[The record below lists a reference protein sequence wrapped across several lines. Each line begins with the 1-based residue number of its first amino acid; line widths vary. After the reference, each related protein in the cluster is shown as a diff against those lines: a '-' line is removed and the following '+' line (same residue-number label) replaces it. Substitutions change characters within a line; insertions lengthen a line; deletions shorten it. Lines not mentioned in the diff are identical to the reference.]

1 VIATSRSVADRST
14 PNNVRFSLLR
24 QTALAGGVLA
34 TMMVLAPLPAGAAGG
49 GAAGGA
55 DGLTVAGS
63 PGGNGAGR
71 NGGSGGGA
79 GSIGG
84 AGGTGGGVG
93 ASMGGAG
100 GAGGA
105 TAGAAGLAGG
115 TASGHDA
122 GGGGGGGGA
131 HGLVGIIPSTPGSWT
146 TGPVTGGAGGAGGN
160 SQTGGGPFIFSE
172 GGSGGAGGYG
182 IVASGNSY
190 NPAPFT
196 GGPITGGAG
205 GAGGIGNYA
214 GGAGGSGGVGL
225 YFSESTNVGMLIG
238 HTITGGAGGAGG
250 ASFGYPTTGTG
261 AAGAGGAG
269 IVGSNL
275 SLSLSATVSGG
286 LSGDGVTR
294 ANAITFTGGANA
306 LTFNTGSWQL
316 IGGIDVTG
324 SLAIDSTF
332 NDTIANVISGSGS
345 LTISH
350 GRFASRMTTLSGA
363 NTYTGETV
371 VAQGTLRVQ
380 SASALGSTVA
390 GTVVNV
396 GGALELHHVSGQFLA
411 IGREALTLNGT
422 GVAGGGALR
431 GIAGTNLY
439 EGPITLASATSIT
452 SQAGSLTLD
461 GAIDLATH
469 NLSLGGAGRIN
480 VNYIVSGAGA
490 VAIDGA
496 TVTFRGL
503 NSYAGSTTLNS
514 GQLIVDG
521 VGRLGQN
528 ANPLTVNG
536 GTLTLY
542 GNAAN
547 PPNTLSNY
555 IVGSLSGT
563 GGSIVGLVSSAST
576 VKILEVDGATTTTY
590 AGALSGNL
598 RAEFKGGGTTTLT
611 GAVSV
616 TDAVIVTGAGT
627 RVNFGAAT
635 GGVLNQKITSQIDVG
650 TGATIAFSHDDTASI
665 SHQVSG
671 GGSLIKLGT
680 GYLTLNNL
688 QGFTG
693 AISVDSGTLELGS
706 GVTLASSTM
715 VTVLTGARFIYGNQ
729 LQLTQLAGTSLG
741 KDNIALVSDAT
752 ETFADAIGGGG
763 RTLTRSGNGT
773 LTLSG
778 LLSYS
783 GLTTVNGGTLELTN
797 PNNTLTGGIVV
808 NGKLIIGATG
818 ATGGANNTITTTGS
832 VVAYANGVTN
842 ASPININSNTTQLEV
857 LNTDSATQSGVISQT
872 NGPRGFEKIGTGT
885 LTLAANNT
893 YSGVTVISAGTL
905 VAGSTFAGV
914 TPSAALGNDTATN
927 IVRLNGG
934 TLQIDNQPATFAR
947 PVEISAL
954 NGTLNNAD
962 ALTLN
967 GATTFTGTLTKTGA
981 GNLTLNGAGS
991 GAGGLI
997 FNSAGT
1003 LEIGSNTAL
1012 GTGTLR
1018 LQSGGTLQPGVASV
1032 SLANALVVD
1041 AATRVSTATG
1051 RALTLSGAISGA
1063 GSLTKVNAGTLDLTG
1078 ANSFSGGMTL
1088 GGGTLG
1094 VGHNTALGTGQ
1105 LSMAQNTTLR
1115 ALGNVT
1121 LANAIQLQPCACEQ
1135 PAARAVIDT
1144 NGNTLTLNGVISP
1157 GTGEGSPFGLT
1168 KAGAGTLVLNA
1179 TNTYTGPTVVNAGSL
1194 VVNGSINASSG
1205 VTIAQGAT
1213 LGGNGSTPAL
1223 TVQGTISPGNSVGV
1237 LNINGGLTLTSTATT
1252 MIEIEGATA
1261 DRINVTGNATL
1272 AGTLQLVA
1280 GGGTYTFTTPYT
1292 VLSATGTSSGT
1303 FAAVSTTGSFGVGV
1317 TSAVSYGAQ
1326 NVQVTLTPAP
1336 LVTVAPDGPT
1346 TLDVAPTTTS
1356 STETPGPTTVT
1367 TDSTTVAA
1375 PTTTTPTTTVL
1386 TQQTPVLG
1394 FNQTR
1399 NITAV
1404 AAALD
1409 RAAFSGSDMSSLFR
1423 VYNQPTREALAAAV
1437 NSLSG
1442 EVHTATT
1449 AAGLRASD
1457 QFLRVMLDPF
1467 AIGRDG
1473 SLVGTSGYAGFT
1485 ADLPGRTGPLAAPVP
1500 VRFEPTFHVWGA
1512 SFGQI
1517 DRTKGDATGAGSAQ
1531 REVKDANIA
1540 VGADYRIAPG
1550 SVIGFALSGGQSRSE
1565 LSRNLGSS
1573 TADIFQLGLYGATK
1587 IGKLNLAASL
1597 SYATMQVETR
1607 RNVPALGLGTISD
1620 YRADVWGGRLQAAY
1634 DLFSAGG
1641 FTVSPIAALQIQ
1653 SVHTPNFRETNS
1665 FTGAAAGV
1673 SGRSHTNTALRTDL
1687 GLRLTSLT
1695 TLGGRKATL
1704 FTEIAWAHYFQRDIT
1719 FAASLTG
1726 IANTNFVIEGARSN
1740 RDAAL
1745 FSVGVDVQ
1753 LTPNLT
1759 LGGRFDASA
1768 SGNTTSFAGS
1778 GALRASF

>member
-1 VIATSRSVADRST
+1 MIAAFRSVSANST
-14 PNNVRFSLLR
+14 PNNVRLTLLR
-24 QTALAGGVLA
+24 QTALAGGALA
-34 TMMVLAPLPAGAAGG
+34 AMLVLAPLPAGAAGG
-49 GAAGGA
+49 GAAGGT
-55 DGLTVAGS
+55 DGLTVAGAA
-63 PGGNGAGR
+63 GGDGAGR

-79 GSIGG
+79 GSVGG
-84 AGGTGGGVG
+84 AGGTGGGIN
-93 ASMGGAG
+93 ASTGGTG

-115 TASGHDA
+115 TAVGQDA

-131 HGLVGIIPSTPGSWT
+131 HGLVGIIPTASGSWA
-146 TGPVTGGAGGAGGN
+146 TGSVTGGAGGAGGN
-160 SQTGGGPFIFSE
+160 SQTGGGPFIFSD

-190 NPAPFT
+190 NPAPAT
-196 GGPITGGAG
+196 GGTITGGAG
-205 GAGGIGNYA
+205 GAGGIGNYS

-225 YFSESTNVGMLIG
+225 YFSESTNVGMVI
-238 HTITGGAGGAGG
+238 TQAITGGAGGAGG

-275 SLSLSATVSGG
+275 SLSLSSTVSGG

-324 SLAIDSTF
+324 SLTIDSTF
-332 NDTIANVISGSGS
+332 NDTIANVISGSGT

-371 VAQGTLRVQ
+371 IAQGALRVQ
-380 SASALGSTVA
+380 SASALGSTGA
-390 GTVVNV
+390 GTVVNA

-439 EGPITLASATSIT
+439 EGPITLASASSIT
-452 SQAGSLTLD
+452 SLAGSLTLD

-528 ANPLTVNG
+528 SNSLTVNG
-536 GTLTLY
+536 GTLTFY
-542 GNAAN
+542 GNGAN
-547 PPNTLSNY
+547 PPNTLSSY
-555 IVGSLSGT
+555 TVSSLSGT
-563 GGSIVGLVSSAST
+563 GGSIMGLVSGANT

-635 GGVLNQKITSQIDVG
+635 GGVLNQKITSQIAVG
-650 TGATIAFSHDDTASI
+650 TGATIAFSNDDTASI
-665 SHQVSG
+665 SHQIAG
-671 GGSLIKLGT
+671 GGVLIKLGT
-680 GYLTLNNL
+680 GLLTLNNL

-693 AISVDSGTLELGS
+693 AINVNSGTLELGS

-715 VTVLTGARFIYGNQ
+715 VTVLTGARFIYGNK
-729 LQLTQLAGTSLG
+729 LQLTQLAGSSLG
-741 KDNIALVSDAT
+741 TDSIALVSNAT
-752 ETFADAIGGGG
+752 ETFTDAIGGVG

-797 PNNTLTGGIVV
+797 NGNSLTGGIIV
-808 NGKLIIGATG
+808 NGKLIIGASG
-818 ATGGANNTITTTGS
+818 AAGGAGNTITTTGS
-832 VVAYANGVTN
+832 VISFANGVNSAT
-842 ASPININSNTTQLEV
+842 PININSNTTQLEV
-857 LNTDSATQSGVISQT
+857 LATDAATQSGVISET
-872 NGPRGFEKIGTGT
+872 AGPRGFEKIGTGT

-905 VAGSTFAGV
+905 VAGSTFVGV
-914 TPSAALGNDTATN
+914 TPTAALGNNSATN

-934 TLQIDNQPATFAR
+934 TLQIDNQVATFAR
-947 PVEISAL
+947 PVEITAL
-954 NGTLNNAD
+954 NGTLNNVA

-967 GATTFTGTLTKTGA
+967 GMTTFTGALTKTGA
-981 GNLTLNGAGS
+981 GNLTLNGAGT

-1003 LEIGSNTAL
+1003 LEIGSNSAL

-1018 LQSGGTLQPGVASV
+1018 MQNGGTLLPGVASV
-1032 SLANALVVD
+1032 ALANAIVVD
-1041 AATRVSTATG
+1041 AATTVSTPTG
-1051 RALTLSGAISGA
+1051 RAMTLSGAISGA
-1063 GSLTKVNAGTLDLTG
+1063 GSLTKTNPGTLDLTG
-1078 ANSFSGGMTL
+1078 ANSFTGGVTL

-1094 VGHNTALGTGQ
+1094 VGSNTALGTGAV
-1105 LSMAQNTTLR
+1105 SAQVGTTLR
-1115 ALGNVT
+1115 AVANAT
-1121 LANAIQLQPCACEQ
+1121 LANNIVVTQGMGGTQFT
-1135 PAARAVIDT
+1135 VDT
-1144 NGNTLTLNGVISP
+1144 NGNNLTLNGVISTNVP
-1157 GTGEGSPFGLT
+1157 QQEQVQPGLT
-1168 KAGAGTLVLNA
+1168 KAGAGVLTLNGV
-1179 TNTYTGPTVVNAGSL
+1179 NTYRGATIVNAGRL
-1194 VVNGSINASSG
+1194 TVNGSIANTAS
-1205 VTIAQGAT
+1205 VTIADGAT
-1213 LGGNGSTPAL
+1213 LGGNAAIPNL
-1223 TVQGTISPGNSVGV
+1223 TVHNGASLSPGNSIGTVTIAG
-1237 LNINGGLTLTSTATT
+1237 NLTLNASSTTV
-1252 MIEIEGATA
+1252 IEIQQAQVDKINAGGTA
-1261 DRINVTGNATL
+1261 AL

-1280 GGGTYTFTTPYT
+1280 LGGPYNFGTPYNFLT
-1292 VLSATGTSSGT
+1292 ATGGINGT
-1303 FAAVSTTGSFGVGV
+1303 FATVNTDAAFGVGV
-1317 TSAVSYGAQ
+1317 TSAVSYNA
-1326 NVQVTLTPAP
+1326 NNAFVTLTAAP
-1336 LVTVAPDGPT
+1336 LV
-1346 TLDVAPTTTS
+1346 
-1356 STETPGPTTVT
+1356 
-1367 TDSTTVAA
+1367 
-1375 PTTTTPTTTVL
+1375 

-1394 FNQTR
+1394 LNQTR

-1404 AAALD
+1404 ASALD
-1409 RAAFSGSDMSSLFR
+1409 RAALAGVDVSSLFNI
-1423 VYNQPTREALAAAV
+1423 YNQPTREALAAAV
-1437 NSLSG
+1437 NTLSG
-1442 EVHTATT
+1442 EVHTATS

-1473 SLVGTSGYAGFT
+1473 SLVGTSGHVGFT
-1485 ADLPGRTGPLAAPVP
+1485 SDLPGRKGPVSAPAP

-1512 SFGQI
+1512 TFGQI
-1517 DRTKGDATGAGSAQ
+1517 DRTKGDATGAGSAT
-1531 REVKDANIA
+1531 REIKDANVA

-1565 LSRNLGSS
+1565 LGRNLGSS
-1573 TADIFQLGLYGATK
+1573 NADIFQLGLYGATK
-1587 IGKLNLAASL
+1587 IGALSLAGSL
-1597 SYATMQVETR
+1597 SYAAMQVETR
-1607 RNVPALGLGTISD
+1607 RNIPALGLGTTAD
-1620 YRADVWGGRLQAAY
+1620 YSAHVWGGRLQAAY

-1673 SGRSHTNTALRTDL
+1673 TGRSNTNTALRSDL
-1687 GLRLTSLT
+1687 GLRVTSVT
-1695 TLGGRKATL
+1695 TLGGRKVTL

-1745 FSVGVDVQ
+1745 FSAGADIQ

-1759 LGGRFDASA
+1759 LGGRLDASA

-1778 GALRASF
+1778 GVLRASF

>member
-1 VIATSRSVADRST
+1 MTATFRSVADHST
-14 PNNVRFSLLR
+14 PNTVRFSLLR

-71 NGGSGGGA
+71 DGGSGGGA

-84 AGGTGGGVG
+84 AGGTGGGFN
-93 ASMGGAG
+93 ASTGGAG

-115 TASGHDA
+115 MASGHDA

-131 HGLVGIIPSTPGSWT
+131 HGLVGVIPSTPGSWT

-160 SQTGGGPFIFSE
+160 SQTGGGPSIFSE

-238 HTITGGAGGAGG
+238 HPITGGAGGAGG

-286 LSGDGVTR
+286 LSGDGATR

-324 SLAIDSTF
+324 SLTVDSTF

-390 GTVVNV
+390 GTVVNA
-396 GGALELHHVSGQFLA
+396 GGALELHHVTDRFLA

-422 GVAGGGALR
+422 GIAGGGALR
-431 GIAGTNLY
+431 SVAGTTAY
-439 EGPITLASATSIT
+439 EGAITLGSASSIT
-452 SQAGSLTLD
+452 AAAGSITL
-461 GAIDLATH
+461 GGGINLAGH
-469 NLSLGGAGRIN
+469 DLSLGGAGSIN
-480 VNYIVSGAGA
+480 VNSIIRGTGA

-496 TVTFRGL
+496 NVTFRDL
-503 NSYAGSTTLNS
+503 NFYAGGTTLNS
-514 GQLIVDG
+514 GQLNLDG
-521 VGRLGQN
+521 VGRLGLNSN
-528 ANPLTVNG
+528 ALTVNG
-536 GTLTLY
+536 GTLTFY
-542 GNAAN
+542 GNFAN
-547 PPNTLSNY
+547 PPNTLSSY
-555 IVGSLSGT
+555 TASSLSGT
-563 GGSIVGLVSSAST
+563 GGTIVGLSSGQT
-576 VKILEVDGATTTTY
+576 KILTIDGTATTTY
-590 AGALSGNL
+590 AGNLSGNL
-598 RAEFKGGGTTTLT
+598 RAEFNGGGTTTLT

-650 TGATIAFSHDDTASI
+650 TGATIAFSHDDTATLSYRI
-665 SHQVSG
+665 SG
-671 GGSLIKLGT
+671 DGSLIKLGT
-680 GYLTLNNL
+680 GHLTLNNL

-693 AISVDSGTLELGS
+693 AINVNSGTLELWS
-706 GVTLASSTM
+706 GFTLASSTM

-729 LQLTQLAGTSLG
+729 LQLTQLAGASLG

-752 ETFADAIGGGG
+752 ETFTGAIGGGG

-885 LTLAANNT
+885 LTLAANNI

-905 VAGSTFAGV
+905 VAGSTFFGV

-947 PVEISAL
+947 PVEITAL
-954 NGTLNNAD
+954 NGTLNNVN

-967 GATTFTGTLTKTGA
+967 GATTFTGALTKTGV

-1051 RALTLSGAISGA
+1051 RTLTLSGAISGA
-1063 GSLTKVNAGTLDLTG
+1063 GGFTKVNAGTLDLTG
-1078 ANSFSGGMTL
+1078 ANSFGGGMTL

-1105 LSMAQNTTLR
+1105 LNMAQNTTLR
-1115 ALGNVT
+1115 ALGNVA

-1144 NGNTLTLNGVISP
+1144 NGNTLTLNGVIST
-1157 GTGEGSPFGLT
+1157 GTGQGSPFGLT
-1168 KAGAGTLVLNA
+1168 KAGTGTLVLNA

-1213 LGGNGSTPAL
+1213 LGGNGSTPTL

-1237 LNINGGLTLTSTATT
+1237 LNINGGLTLASTATT
-1252 MIEIEGATA
+1252 VIEIEGATA
-1261 DRINVTGNATL
+1261 DRINVAGNATL

-1280 GGGTYTFTTPYT
+1280 AGGNYSFATPYT
-1292 VLSATGTSSGT
+1292 ILAATGTRSGT
-1303 FAAVSTTGSFGVGV
+1303 FATTSTVGSFGVGV
-1317 TSAVSYGAQ
+1317 TSAVSYGTQ
-1326 NVQVTLTPAP
+1326 NVQVTLTAAP

-1346 TLDVAPTTTS
+1346 TLDVAPTSISTTA
-1356 STETPGPTTVT
+1356 T
-1367 TDSTTVAA
+1367 TDSTTVTA
-1375 PTTTTPTTTVL
+1375 PTTTSQTTTVL

-1423 VYNQPTREALAAAV
+1423 VYNQPTRESLAAAV

-1485 ADLPGRTGPLAAPVP
+1485 ADLPGRKGPIAAPAP

-1517 DRTKGDATGAGSAQ
+1517 DRTKGDATGAGSAT
-1531 REVKDANIA
+1531 REIKDANIA

-1550 SVIGFALSGGQSRSE
+1550 SVVGFALSGGQSRAE
-1565 LSRNLGSS
+1565 LGRNLGSNN
-1573 TADIFQLGLYGATK
+1573 ADIFQLGLYGATK
-1587 IGKLNLAASL
+1587 LGALNLAASL
-1597 SYATMQVETR
+1597 SYAALQVETQ
-1607 RNVPALGLGTISD
+1607 RNVPALGLGALGN
-1620 YRADVWGGRLQAAY
+1620 YNAQVWGGRLQAAY

-1653 SVHTPNFRETNS
+1653 SVNTPNFRETNGL
-1665 FTGAAAGV
+1665 TGTDAGV
-1673 SGRSHTNTALRTDL
+1673 TGRSHTNTAVRSDL

-1695 TLGGRKATL
+1695 TLGGRKVTL
-1704 FTEIAWAHYFQRDIT
+1704 FTEIAWAHYYQRDIT
-1719 FAASLTG
+1719 FAASVSG
-1726 IANTNFVIEGARSN
+1726 IANTNFVIEGARSD
-1740 RDAAL
+1740 RDAGL
-1745 FSVGVDVQ
+1745 FSAGADIQ

-1759 LGGRFDASA
+1759 LSGRFDASV
-1768 SGNTTSFAGS
+1768 SGNARSFAGT